1 MNFISQLI
9 YLINIGQS
17 AYSQHLKITQGS
29 ESNAEVSADVKIP
42 SKWEPKGKRMLQ
54 AHLTDGTQMIKA
66 VEFQP
71 IPQLHLDL
79 IPGTKMLIK
88 GPVQCR
94 RGVILLR
101 PENVEIL
108 GGEVKSL
115 VQKNAPENVLARLVG
130 KTENP
135 NPVYGSYSLQT
146 AAAPSESQQLED
158 GIYSKGNY

>member
-1 MNFISQLI
+1 
-9 YLINIGQS
+9 
-17 AYSQHLKITQGS
+17 
-29 ESNAEVSADVKIP
+29 
-42 SKWEPKGKRMLQ
+42 MLQ
-54 AHLTDGTQMIKA
+54 IHLTDGTQMIKA

-71 IPQLHLDL
+71 ISQLHLDL

-146 AAAPSESQQLED
+146 AAAAPSESQQLED
-158 GIYSKGNY
+158 GSRYIPKGTIRSINQGQGLNLFWDYLIVRPWK

>member
-1 MNFISQLI
+1 
-9 YLINIGQS
+9 
-17 AYSQHLKITQGS
+17 
-29 ESNAEVSADVKIP
+29 
-42 SKWEPKGKRMLQ
+42 
-54 AHLTDGTQMIKA
+54 
-66 VEFQP
+66 
-71 IPQLHLDL
+71 
-79 IPGTKMLIK
+79 MLIK

-158 GIYSKGNY
+158 GIYDIPKGTIRSINQGQGLNLFWDYLIVRP

>member
-1 MNFISQLI
+1 
-9 YLINIGQS
+9 
-17 AYSQHLKITQGS
+17 
-29 ESNAEVSADVKIP
+29 
-42 SKWEPKGKRMLQ
+42 MLQ

-135 NPVYGSYSLQT
+135 NPVYGSYSVQT
-146 AAAPSESQQLED
+146 AAPSESQLED
-158 GIYSKGNY
+158 GSRYIPKGTIRSINQGQGLL